1 MATTRT
7 ALALLPPS
15 TFVVSARSEL
25 TPYSN
30 CGNYIYAF
38 VPQTDGT
45 RKNTIAQVVDVCSSL
60 DDTGGTL
67 IVSAHLYAHRGVA
80 VYFTLDG
87 FKELG
92 GKPKQSATI
101 ENVQ

>member
-7 ALALLPPS
+7 ALALLPLS
-15 TFVVSARSEL
+15 TFVASARSEL

-38 VPQTDGT
+38 VPQADGT

-60 DDTGGTL
+60 DATGGALLPRAARVLTAL
-67 IVSAHLYAHRGVA
+67 A
-80 VYFTLDG
+80 
-87 FKELG
+87 
-92 GKPKQSATI
+92 
-101 ENVQ
+101 